1 MKALYTPFLYL
12 FVVIRADGITAFAP
26 PMTQCTVKWMVP
38 TPKQQQQQQQ
48 LEKNCRK
55 VSYQQVSTQRSLLS
69 FQNVIATVLHH
80 NPDDHHVAMAGT
92 IWPIIHKLLTAP
104 TKFRS
109 IWHNIVSI
117 TEWQECILF
126 PLLAFGLMPIAKLYY
141 KTMIRKS
148 HNRPMEN
155 MKRFGV
161 IAFIDQISKVAL
173 SVFAMDVVS
182 ITLTTIGF
190 GFAKEWRIAEVYAKL
205 ACTYFFVFVRYL
217 QWFSFFVL
225 FFFGFYTYA
234 LVVD

>member
-12 FVVIRADGITAFAP
+12 FVVIHADVITAFAP

-38 TPKQQQQQQQ
+38 TPKQQQQQ

-109 IWHNIVSI
+109 I
-117 TEWQECILF
+117 
-126 PLLAFGLMPIAKLYY
+126 
-141 KTMIRKS
+141 
-148 HNRPMEN
+148 
-155 MKRFGV
+155 
-161 IAFIDQISKVAL
+161 
-173 SVFAMDVVS
+173 
-182 ITLTTIGF
+182 
-190 GFAKEWRIAEVYAKL
+190 
-205 ACTYFFVFVRYL
+205 
-217 QWFSFFVL
+217 
-225 FFFGFYTYA
+225 
-234 LVVD
+234 